1 MTQTSSAVVM
11 KGKPVADKILGEL
24 QSSIPDLT
32 SRAGRP
38 PGLAVV
44 LVGEDPASQVYVRLK
59 GKKANEL
66 GIATFDHRLPAGT
79 PQRELEALIDGL
91 NADPAVDGI
100 LVQLPLPAHINADR
114 VTERIH
120 PDKDVDVFH
129 PENFGRLAL
138 KQGVLKPCTPAGVIE
153 ILKHYDVE
161 ISGKRVVMI
170 GRSKIVGLPLALL
183 LLHENATMTVC
194 HSRTRD
200 IPAVAREADIVI
212 AAMGK
217 ARFVTADMVRE
228 GAVVVDV
235 GINRVGEKLVG
246 DCDYEA
252 LLPKVSAITPVPGGV
267 GPMTIAM
274 LMVNTVRAFRLHAL
288 PEEPL
293 QGEGR

>member
-1 MTQTSSAVVM
+1 MTQTSSATVL
-11 KGKPVADKILGEL
+11 KGKPVADKLLGEL
-24 QSSIPDLT
+24 QAAIPGLA

-59 GKKANEL
+59 EKKANEL

-100 LVQLPLPAHINADR
+100 LVQLPLPKQIKEEQVLRR
-114 VTERIH
+114 VALE
-120 PDKDVDVFH
+120 KDVDVFH
-129 PENFGRLAL
+129 PENFGLLAL

-153 ILKHYDVE
+153 ILKHYE
-161 ISGKRVVMI
+161 IGISGKRVVMI

-183 LLHENATMTVC
+183 LLHENATMTIC
-194 HSRTRD
+194 HSRTKD

-274 LMVNTVRAFRLHAL
+274 LMVNTVRAFRLHAF
-288 PEEPL
+288 PEEIL
-293 QGEGR
+293 

>member
-1 MTQTSSAVVM
+1 MIQTSSAVVM

-59 GKKANEL
+59 EKTAKNL
-66 GIATFDHRLPAGT
+66 GIQTFDHHLPADT
-79 PQRELEALIDGL
+79 PQAELERLIDRL

-100 LVQLPLPAHINADR
+100 LVQLPLPKQIQEEAVLRR
-114 VTERIH
+114 VSLE
-120 PDKDVDVFH
+120 KDVDVFH

-153 ILKHYDVE
+153 ILKHYDIE
-161 ISGKRVVMI
+161 ISGKRVVLI
-170 GRSKIVGLPLALL
+170 GRSKIVGLPLSLL
-183 LLHENATMTVC
+183 LIHENATVTVC

-200 IPAVAREADIVI
+200 IAAVAREGDIVV

-228 GAVVVDV
+228 GAAVVDV

-274 LMVNTVRAFRLHAL
+274 LMVNTVRAFGLHAL
-288 PEEPL
+288 P
-293 QGEGR
+293 GEAR